1 MIDLNTPNFVKH
13 TLNVL
18 SLSWSYSFG
27 LSFIWFIATI
37 SDYSLLVVSEAVA
50 EAEDQEEDVVD
61 EMSVVEEGGEGS
73 GGSEIGITR
82 MGGAEDY

>member
-1 MIDLNTPNFVKH
+1 M
-13 TLNVL
+13 
-18 SLSWSYSFG
+18 
-27 LSFIWFIATI
+27 
-37 SDYSLLVVSEAVA
+37 A